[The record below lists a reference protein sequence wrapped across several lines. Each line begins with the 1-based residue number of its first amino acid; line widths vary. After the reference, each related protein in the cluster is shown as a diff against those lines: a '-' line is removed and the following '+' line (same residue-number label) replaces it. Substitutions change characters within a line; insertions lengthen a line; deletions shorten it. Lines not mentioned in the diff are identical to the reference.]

1 MALSLSPVFPAIAQA
16 PEANHPITQASSV
29 QRSAKNAQQLV
40 KQGRE
45 LYEAGQFSQAAT
57 ILQQAATT
65 FKAQGDEVRQAVTL
79 SNLSLTYQQLGLWP
93 QANQAITASLNLLQ
107 IDQSENVSKGRRQL
121 LGQALDIQG
130 RRQLAQ
136 GQAEPALATWK
147 QAAAVYA
154 QADDEVGATRSLINQ
169 AQALQAL
176 GLYRQA
182 TAMLTQ
188 VNQTLQKQP
197 GSQLKAAGL
206 RNLGNALRVVGDL
219 DQSRRV
225 LQQSLAMAQQSQSPQ
240 DTGAALLNLG
250 STAQIQQKTQAAL
263 TFYQQAAALPALPT
277 TRVQAR
283 LAQLD
288 LLLETQQWQAA
299 QALWPQIESQL
310 ANLPPSRATVYARI
324 NFAQNLS
331 RLLQA
336 GHPDAPP
343 RPKIAQ
349 IIATAIQE
357 AKSLGDQRAQAY
369 ALGHLG
375 ELYEQTQQWSDA
387 KNLTQQAL
395 LLAQAINA
403 PDIAYQWQWQLG
415 RLLKAQGDKS
425 GAIFAYTEAFKTLQ
439 SLRGDLVATN
449 PDVQFSFRDQ
459 VEPVYRQ
466 LVELLLQ
473 SEGTSEP
480 TQQNLAQARVVIES
494 LQVAEL
500 ANFFR
505 EACVD
510 ANPVLLDQIVDQE
523 DPTAAVVYPIILADR
538 LEVILKLPRQKNLR
552 HYTVRN
558 IPRNEVEKTLE
569 RLRQNLTEPDAIQA
583 VRSLSQQVHG
593 WLIQP
598 IEAEL
603 DRSGVKT
610 LAFVLDGPLRN
621 IPMAALYDG
630 QQYLVEKYAVAL
642 SPGLQLIDPSPLPQ
656 ERLKAL
662 TAGLTNPPPKF
673 QNFAPLPAVRSELN
687 LIEQSGVSTS
697 TLLNQE
703 FTSKSLAQQINS
715 APYNVVHLA
724 THGQFSSQAK
734 NTFVLA
740 SDGPI
745 NVNQLDNLVQS
756 RDQSQPEAIELLVL
770 SACETATGDDRAA
783 LGLAGVAVRA
793 GARSTMASLWQ
804 IDDQSTAIFIGEF
817 YRQLANSKVTKAEAL
832 RRAQMTLLK
841 KYPNYSR
848 PGYWAPY
855 VLVGNWL

>member
-1 MALSLSPVFPAIAQA
+1 M
-16 PEANHPITQASSV
+16 
-29 QRSAKNAQQLV
+29 
-40 KQGRE
+40 
-45 LYEAGQFSQAAT
+45 
-57 ILQQAATT
+57 
-65 FKAQGDEVRQAVTL
+65 
-79 SNLSLTYQQLGLWP
+79 
-93 QANQAITASLNLLQ
+93 
-107 IDQSENVSKGRRQL
+107 
-121 LGQALDIQG
+121 
-130 RRQLAQ
+130 
-136 GQAEPALATWK
+136 
-147 QAAAVYA
+147 
-154 QADDEVGATRSLINQ
+154 
-169 AQALQAL
+169 
-176 GLYRQA
+176 
-182 TAMLTQ
+182 
-188 VNQTLQKQP
+188 
-197 GSQLKAAGL
+197 
-206 RNLGNALRVVGDL
+206 
-219 DQSRRV
+219 
-225 LQQSLAMAQQSQSPQ
+225 
-240 DTGAALLNLG
+240 
-250 STAQIQQKTQAAL
+250 
-263 TFYQQAAALPALPT
+263 
-277 TRVQAR
+277 
-283 LAQLD
+283 
-288 LLLETQQWQAA
+288 
-299 QALWPQIESQL
+299 WPQIESQL
-310 ANLPPSRATVYARI
+310 ASLPPSRATVYARI
-324 NFAQNLS
+324 NFAQNLR
-331 RLLQA
+331 RLQQA
-336 GHPDAPP
+336 EYPDAPP
-343 RPKIAQ
+343 RSEIAQ
-349 IIATAIQE
+349 IMATAIQQ

-425 GAIFAYTEAFKTLQ
+425 GAIAAYTEAFKTLQ

-473 SEGTSEP
+473 SEGASDP
-480 TQQNLAQARVVIES
+480 TQQNLVQARVVIES

-510 ANPVLLDQIVDQE
+510 TNPVLVDRIVDQD
-523 DPTAAVVYPIILADR
+523 DPKAAVVYPIILEDR

-558 IPRNEVEKTLE
+558 IPRKQIERTLE
-569 RLRQNLTEPDAIQA
+569 QLRQKLTEPDAIQA

-642 SPGLQLIDPSPLPQ
+642 SPGLQLVDPNPLPQ

-687 LIEQSGVSTS
+687 LIEQAGVSTS

-756 RDQSQPEAIELLVL
+756 RDQSRPDAIELLVL

-817 YRQLANSKVTKAEAL
+817 YRQLANSEVTKAEAL

-848 PGYWAPY
+848 PGYWAPLCF
-855 VLVGNWL
+855 VKLALKLPSLCHRSQSSLEAHCNDS